1 MPTFDVLS
9 GTWYHITA
17 PDLETA
23 EKAYD
28 AYWDVD
34 EQLPEGCKVVEG
46 EVDSHW
52 IPVDLDGMD
61 LTLEQFSSI
70 LRTSPNTT
78 TLKAMQDALE
88 GNTTP
93 EPPTGWVP
101 PAW

>member
-28 AYWDVD
+28 AYWDVN
-34 EQLPEGCKVVEG
+34 EQLPEGCKVEEG

-52 IPVDLDGMD
+52 IPVDLDGPD
-61 LTLEQFSSI
+61 LTLQEF
-70 LRTSPNTT
+70 
-78 TLKAMQDALE
+78 QDIVNEPA
-88 GNTTP
+88 
-93 EPPTGWVP
+93 PPTGFEP
-101 PAW
+101 KEDAW

>member
-34 EQLPEGCKVVEG
+34 EPMPEGCKVVEG

-52 IPVDLDGMD
+52 IPVDLDLPMVN
-61 LTLEQFSSI
+61 E
-70 LRTSPNTT
+70 TT
-78 TLKAMQDALE
+78 YKAMQDAWN

-93 EPPTGWVP
+93 EPPKGWT